1 MFTQT
6 TNNGISIESIL
17 SRSNQP
23 TLSIEPSVSNIVST
37 NVVDPLPTM
46 VQSAG
51 PSIVLPE
58 SNTLLNS
65 IDTSVTSAG
74 SLASANLP
82 GPLSLPTAIVQISAA
97 DGSTSD
103 VPTYAGSTPTP
114 DVPSST
120 YAYNVNPVSTIATQ
134 NIGQSSSLVSSDSNT
149 LPDQMPAQQTS
160 VDSTSQL
167 PEAASS
173 MDSMGV
179 TITTSSS
186 YVQEATSID
195 GSASP
200 SSQPATD
207 ENVTSSQS
215 VSTPEASS
223 TTATSSEPTMTQYP
237 EQAASTSDTAPAPT
251 TLTFDAQSTPT
262 TLDTSSDSELD
273 QGRATSTSVADT
285 NSNSGSSTTVEDT
298 SVASTTSS
306 ILQETT
312 SATLGLSLSEL
323 LPSDSIFSTATEIEV
338 TIAPSEPASLVP
350 QSNLAGVETIS
361 DAATYS
367 IVSPSLAALDSTLID
382 PVLVSASADGV
393 INSAPT
399 SVTSPDLVAP
409 TSGSLVV
416 SSDGE
421 AITTSTPSP
430 VVSLSDQLSDSEKST
445 SQESLS
451 SSVPVVGPVLN
462 LLSSVTSSVILP
474 SETSINAVQTSSVD
488 GFAESF
494 VIPDILPTTATDI
507 VIPSTTEIP
516 SYDSQPTPDVGSI
529 SSEIEA
535 STSFGLSN
543 RPSQVLST
551 EAAAASSYAIDA
563 GAVPTSATQIESALT
578 DLPVDPETVASE
590 TGIALPAPETQ
601 AALPTTS
608 LESLDSLLSGV
619 VSGAQTVDVAQPLQS
634 ALESSISSGAD
645 QASAPLSAGV
655 SIPTESILG
664 TDLES
669 STISELVIPS
679 SDMQQTEDIA
689 SDPSLDIIT
698 TVSDLTTDGSETSVL
713 IPTSVI
719 VNLQVPSITTSA
731 DELTTAIPGSSVDNL
746 LAGLTSLESQS
757 LPTSTSV
764 DDISGVAGATATS
777 IVDDT
782 GDLIPTGASS
792 IVPILTNVAPSVVSE
807 AKSAATSLIDSTGDV
822 APSLVSSIAST
833 ASDVVASVGSDAGL
847 AATSIIDNTGDV
859 VSAVVSDL
867 PAANSDIL
875 GDVTDFPAAASSI
888 VNGDLS
894 NDFPQPTE
902 LTSSIIDGVTT
913 DLPAAASSIIHGSDP
928 SVISDVGAAA
938 TSLVN
943 IVSDL
948 PAAAF
953 STVDGIPDLP
963 AAASSI
969 LSEALP
975 SDFSQPTGLV
985 SSIIDGVTIDLPAAV
1000 SSTIHGNV
1008 PSIASDAGAAA
1019 TSLVDNTGD
1028 VASPVVSDFFAAP
1041 SSILSDAT
1049 DLPTAASSIINEAL
1063 PSDFVQPTELVSS
1076 IIDGITTDLP
1086 LATDLPPA
1094 ASSVIDDGPVP
1105 TFVSDAGVAASSVVD
1120 NTGDLVSSIISSV
1133 DPVATQI
1140 VSVVTDTGAAVTS
1153 VVDSVG
1159 DAASYIVSS
1168 IEPTITKN
1176 VPSVIS
1182 NAGSAATSV
1191 VDNTGDAAS
1200 SIIFS
1205 IDPIVSDVL
1214 PSIISADGGSS
1225 ITTSVDG
1232 NPVTSSGIELT
1243 QITETLVQ
1251 ITSVSGTSD
1260 LTTIAPT
1267 TLIDDTLTTSIATLD
1282 AAESE
1287 ITLEPTSIDLS
1298 APSLISGVPDPSG
1311 DLPQQTNEIGSVPSY
1326 SVDPSDPATS
1336 EILSLT
1342 ASDVT
1347 MATSDL
1353 APSATND
1360 LSVMLPSE
1368 AITSTDLLSAV
1379 ESTAQV
1385 TNIDVSA
1392 TAPVVAEPT
1401 YSQVGSITTGLDA
1414 AAPSTALDSDIPTDM
1429 FDIES
1434 TASASVPSASDLV
1447 SLGDGSITDLPI
1459 IPSSTTLEA
1468 TNVVDP
1474 SVIAELSSSIESNV
1488 PQSDLDAASDILSS
1502 VSSMV
1507 ETLLTSAV
1515 DIVPSSTDLGSE
1527 ASITESGAILTAS
1540 ASISS
1545 QALETLTTI
1554 AGGDGPMS
1562 SLIEE
1567 LATMT
1572 EGSDLLSTPVISAV
1586 PDESASTDVASITPI
1601 SSDLT
1606 PTSTMLEVSS
1616 SELAPISSTLDEVL
1630 DSATSIDPS
1639 LIAVQSSTDIPI
1651 QTTDISPSDLIS
1663 TDIPTGPSQVEE
1675 LIPSSTT
1682 MDITSI
1688 SEMPNESFPTAAP
1701 ESSEPMLT
1709 AIGAASTLAE
1719 ATATLAS
1726 DSSFYT
1732 DLLSSTQLSPTGITV
1747 PTTSV
1752 SVDLGVTPE
1761 PEEATST
1768 SDIPS
1773 LSVTDSV
1780 ESIATLAADLDQSA
1794 TSLSDILSGLPTE
1807 IETMGPSATAALTD
1821 PSVAPS
1827 ESILSTSATMPDV
1840 ESNLPEAIDS
1850 MTSTLDA
1857 SVTFPTASSDIPVS
1871 TFALGAAQSET
1882 LVPLPTEASDDRS
1895 QPIESTSIGSIET
1908 DAVAPSIVT
1917 SNDIISSPV
1926 TTEAPS
1932 SSTSAIDDLLDSDT
1946 DMAGVTSVFDSASPS
1961 TAIESFDPESVISS
1975 SELAEVQSTTMPLVG
1990 SDVPSPSAIDTD
2002 ALPSLVETATSQI
2015 EAISSTLGYNSIATS
2030 SEILASATD
2039 TALVDSSG
2047 IETITSDILGGLT
2060 TLLPSDSQS
2069 LPTSTLD
2076 FGVPVSGLP
2085 TDIVTFTDPTD
2096 AVSSPLSSSIIDD
2109 ESSFSTSLLTQPTD
2123 ISDIPISTDDQSE
2136 ASASFTMDIN
2146 ATSDSITVLP
2156 PVTDAPTIAT
2166 SDPLASI
2173 ITAPESSVTSYP
2185 DTASIVPDA
2194 ASTIASMADSSSVD
2208 LGSLPT
2214 SEIFDSA
2221 GSLSA
2226 TSVLQDASSAIAY
2239 VDSSTTDLDS
2249 LPTSDIADVAGSSS
2263 TTLIVPD
2270 VSSAMTNSSIVDIG
2284 PLPTD
2289 VADVT
2294 SLPSVTTSSN
2304 NWSDISASVSA
2315 IIETTLD
2322 TPTPSVMDDLPSSTL
2337 LTSITP
2343 APDLSETSL
2352 LDTSSVIEEA
2362 SSAMPSWVGDSAID
2376 SESQPTGI
2384 ITQAPDSSSSMTSFD
2399 ALSEVAASLAVSTEE
2414 IQEPTT
2420 MPSSTVDLSS
2430 ITSSDPLPWAAAT
2443 SEAGEIS
2450 SLDTTSTILNPSSL
2464 AQSTIGSLNINPG
2477 PELTSAFAEITDLPS
2492 ASSTVDSESFPPTS
2506 ILTQT
2511 TDTPL
2516 ITSDP
2521 DIQSETLSSTDV
2533 TSDYITD
2540 ESMVSSATSVLSSV
2554 ISEIM
2559 PLTTDLPSSTF
2570 SDLSALT
2577 TVASEPLETG
2587 SDPVDI
2593 DSSTQDVSSMFS
2605 IASSSGIVVSK
2616 SIPAS
2621 AISEATNVPSITL
2634 DSQSETSTLPVTPS
2648 ESISEVSVLSPTTD
2662 VPSSPVSAS
2671 AADSASS
2678 LIDTISA
2685 SIVLGAADAS
2695 SSLIDSDMAT
2705 PASVLTQAT
2714 GLSDIFTSSA
2724 TQSDIS
2730 TSFDPTTETA
2740 LSIDATAL
2748 PSSLTSS
2755 LNSEVLSSLTTS
2767 LVSMEGTATSVDVSG
2782 ASTDISSLTQDYASM
2797 IASISSETE
2806 YSASAATGLP
2816 VSALSSSPESGVGA
2830 STSITAA
2837 VSGETPL
2844 ASSVALSTISAES
2857 ELLSSVTTV
2866 QPTDLSV
2873 SIGLG
2878 YASSSEL
2885 PATSQLTSSE
2895 EATSTIISGLP
2906 TEIQTVGPSDAAA
2919 MTSSVVSIPNVLS
2932 QSLGPDTTE
2941 TSSSLM
2947 SVVDNTTSTSAIIQI
2962 SADSDLSTPT
2972 SPLTLSSFIA
2982 PLETSVSVEAAS
2994 SSAVNLSPVNVPTD
3008 TPVAVANMTSLSSG
3022 SKLEPA
3028 VATSAAVTSQTLLDT
3043 TLASIDSTL
3052 AASAVQALTSS
3063 TIIDSPATP
3072 LPSSFTASSG
3082 SVVTMNSSQ
3091 VSDTVLP
3098 AQTLFGAASS
3108 SASGTLSTVVQTSD
3122 IVSQSASLVAPPSNI
3137 IQISSTTS
3145 SQSDNLIS
3153 SILQVVSSDAQ
3164 SASSIALSSNQLST
3178 YDPASGAG
3186 SSTMVT
3192 ESTQTAISSSL
3203 PATSGVQTLASS
3215 VISISGSISATSVI
3229 SPSAGV
3235 SNSISVSQLSLSA
3248 SIAAPSISLD
3258 LGLFSSV
3265 SSESSSGIVPSLISS
3280 QSSSSVAL
3288 PITSS
3293 TSVAVSSL
3301 LMSSMQSTAAN
3312 LISTGSILQSAS
3324 SSAIPSSATNIGVE
3338 STSMSILPGLGT
3350 APTPSSLASLQSSST
3365 ATSAISSISS
3375 LPAASS
3381 STTDTIDGG
3390 TGVCTAVLEHF
3401 AVVEYSVRVEHFAI
3415 LKSTGLGHSVGVK
3428 HSTVV
3433 EHFERSIDFN
3443 HLADIEHCVTFE
3455 HFAVLE
3461 STLNLDGLDI
3471 NEYLAINEHLAIF
3484 EHSAVFEVAVLGQ
3497 FANFKCFTIVKRA
3510 AVVEHFEHSIIV
3522 EHPAFLECLIIKH
3535 RIVVQQLAI
3544 VKHFDSSSSI
3554 VSTSVASSVSS
3565 SSLSVPSLSISSANL
3580 AAAAAT
3586 SSSSTSVSTLL
3597 SSSQVIEA
3605 SVSAPGLGASSVS
3618 SPINIGASVS
3628 SSAASSTGTTQ
3639 SLVSQSSPS
3648 SLSSVSSLGL
3658 PLSIAVPTPSI
3669 STSQTISSQANA
3681 ASSSTNSNIIPS
3693 TSSSS
3698 TMISSSS
3705 STISA
3710 VSSSTTTGYLIN
3722 VGVGSTS
3729 VGVIQTAGG
3738 GNLVDVAAGSVAST
3752 QISAS
3757 AANPITTAVGSVIGS
3772 SGIGTTVFIEPKCF
3786 VCHDCRVV
3794 EHIRIHSQLFYHQH
3808 IFNYRKHTAGWYW
3821 KQFTRNVSDFL
3832 NPYERYISCGFS
3844 HSIAKRLLR
3853 RRAQQ
3858 SEFVHCYHFVIAL
3871 KFRRGCW
3878 CYKCTFHASGVV
3890 RYIWLSKRINSS
3902 GAVKQPVNSDR
3913 CIDVK
3918 QYIIEHFDCDHSS
3931 VVSVVTPSVQIGV
3944 GLSSQTFSS
3953 SSAASIQPYIG
3964 FGPVG
3969 QLVKPGL
3976 FLFGINVLALKY
3988 WVWYNISC
3996 SGEQQSLEYF
4006 DSSNNAGQLKY
4017 WDHDNTSCPS
4027 EHQSIESDFF
4037 IFNTAAIGVAT
4048 NVLPASQ
4055 STLTSSS
4062 AGSSTVPSVVSTS
4075 ASSVTPTSVVP
4086 STIASSASSSASSSA
4101 GSSIVATSSTIN
4113 SNTGIVASST
4123 SKSSSTSSSTPVTS
4137 ILAATSNLAVSLSSP
4152 SVLSSVSSQCCTFV
4166 IERASVIYDFNKLKP
4181 CSVRFFVKS
4190 SRLFVQLDHSIV
4202 KCHTRD
4208 EYFSSVIHEHF
4219 EDLTYCFEY
4228 HKLLSGIIRHVKSHH
4243 HFGSINIKCY
4253 LHYYQL

>member
-1 MFTQT
+1 
-6 TNNGISIESIL
+6 
-17 SRSNQP
+17 
-23 TLSIEPSVSNIVST
+23 
-37 NVVDPLPTM
+37 
-46 VQSAG
+46 
-51 PSIVLPE
+51 
-58 SNTLLNS
+58 
-65 IDTSVTSAG
+65 
-74 SLASANLP
+74 
-82 GPLSLPTAIVQISAA
+82 
-97 DGSTSD
+97 
-103 VPTYAGSTPTP
+103 
-114 DVPSST
+114 
-120 YAYNVNPVSTIATQ
+120 
-134 NIGQSSSLVSSDSNT
+134 
-149 LPDQMPAQQTS
+149 
-160 VDSTSQL
+160 
-167 PEAASS
+167 
-173 MDSMGV
+173 
-179 TITTSSS
+179 
-186 YVQEATSID
+186 
-195 GSASP
+195 
-200 SSQPATD
+200 
-207 ENVTSSQS
+207 
-215 VSTPEASS
+215 
-223 TTATSSEPTMTQYP
+223 
-237 EQAASTSDTAPAPT
+237 
-251 TLTFDAQSTPT
+251 
-262 TLDTSSDSELD
+262 
-273 QGRATSTSVADT
+273 
-285 NSNSGSSTTVEDT
+285 
-298 SVASTTSS
+298 
-306 ILQETT
+306 
-312 SATLGLSLSEL
+312 
-323 LPSDSIFSTATEIEV
+323 
-338 TIAPSEPASLVP
+338 
-350 QSNLAGVETIS
+350 
-361 DAATYS
+361 
-367 IVSPSLAALDSTLID
+367 
-382 PVLVSASADGV
+382 
-393 INSAPT
+393 
-399 SVTSPDLVAP
+399 
-409 TSGSLVV
+409 
-416 SSDGE
+416 
-421 AITTSTPSP
+421 
-430 VVSLSDQLSDSEKST
+430 LSDSEKST

-590 TGIALPAPETQ
+590 TGIDLPAPETQ

-807 AKSAATSLIDSTGDV
+807 AESAATSLIDSTGDV

-888 VNGDLS
+888 VNGDLPD
-894 NDFPQPTE
+894 DFPQPTE

-1019 TSLVDNTGD
+1019 ISLVDSTGD

-1153 VVDSVG
+1153 VVDRVG

-1260 LTTIAPT
+1260 LTTIALT

-1287 ITLEPTSIDLS
+1287 ITLVPTSIDLS

-1429 FDIES
+1429 FGIES

-1468 TNVVDP
+1468 TNVIDP

-1554 AGGDGPMS
+1554 AGGDSPMS

-1651 QTTDISPSDLIS
+1651 QTTYISPSDLIS

-1688 SEMPNESFPTAAP
+1688 PEMPTESFPTAAP

-1752 SVDLGVTPE
+1752 SVGLGVTPE

-1857 SVTFPTASSDIPVS
+1857 S
-1871 TFALGAAQSET
+1871 
-1882 LVPLPTEASDDRS
+1882 
-1895 QPIESTSIGSIET
+1895 
-1908 DAVAPSIVT
+1908 
-1917 SNDIISSPV
+1917 
-1926 TTEAPS
+1926 
-1932 SSTSAIDDLLDSDT
+1932 
-1946 DMAGVTSVFDSASPS
+1946 
-1961 TAIESFDPESVISS
+1961 
-1975 SELAEVQSTTMPLVG
+1975 
-1990 SDVPSPSAIDTD
+1990 
-2002 ALPSLVETATSQI
+2002 
-2015 EAISSTLGYNSIATS
+2015 
-2030 SEILASATD
+2030 
-2039 TALVDSSG
+2039 
-2047 IETITSDILGGLT
+2047 
-2060 TLLPSDSQS
+2060 
-2069 LPTSTLD
+2069 
-2076 FGVPVSGLP
+2076 
-2085 TDIVTFTDPTD
+2085 
-2096 AVSSPLSSSIIDD
+2096 
-2109 ESSFSTSLLTQPTD
+2109 
-2123 ISDIPISTDDQSE
+2123 
-2136 ASASFTMDIN
+2136 
-2146 ATSDSITVLP
+2146 
-2156 PVTDAPTIAT
+2156 
-2166 SDPLASI
+2166 
-2173 ITAPESSVTSYP
+2173 
-2185 DTASIVPDA
+2185 
-2194 ASTIASMADSSSVD
+2194 
-2208 LGSLPT
+2208 
-2214 SEIFDSA
+2214 
-2221 GSLSA
+2221 
-2226 TSVLQDASSAIAY
+2226 
-2239 VDSSTTDLDS
+2239 
-2249 LPTSDIADVAGSSS
+2249 
-2263 TTLIVPD
+2263 
-2270 VSSAMTNSSIVDIG
+2270 
-2284 PLPTD
+2284 
-2289 VADVT
+2289 
-2294 SLPSVTTSSN
+2294 
-2304 NWSDISASVSA
+2304 
-2315 IIETTLD
+2315 
-2322 TPTPSVMDDLPSSTL
+2322 
-2337 LTSITP
+2337 
-2343 APDLSETSL
+2343 
-2352 LDTSSVIEEA
+2352 
-2362 SSAMPSWVGDSAID
+2362 
-2376 SESQPTGI
+2376 
-2384 ITQAPDSSSSMTSFD
+2384 
-2399 ALSEVAASLAVSTEE
+2399 
-2414 IQEPTT
+2414 
-2420 MPSSTVDLSS
+2420 
-2430 ITSSDPLPWAAAT
+2430 
-2443 SEAGEIS
+2443 
-2450 SLDTTSTILNPSSL
+2450 
-2464 AQSTIGSLNINPG
+2464 
-2477 PELTSAFAEITDLPS
+2477 
-2492 ASSTVDSESFPPTS
+2492 
-2506 ILTQT
+2506 
-2511 TDTPL
+2511 
-2516 ITSDP
+2516 
-2521 DIQSETLSSTDV
+2521 
-2533 TSDYITD
+2533 
-2540 ESMVSSATSVLSSV
+2540 
-2554 ISEIM
+2554 
-2559 PLTTDLPSSTF
+2559 
-2570 SDLSALT
+2570 
-2577 TVASEPLETG
+2577 
-2587 SDPVDI
+2587 
-2593 DSSTQDVSSMFS
+2593 
-2605 IASSSGIVVSK
+2605 
-2616 SIPAS
+2616 
-2621 AISEATNVPSITL
+2621 
-2634 DSQSETSTLPVTPS
+2634 
-2648 ESISEVSVLSPTTD
+2648 
-2662 VPSSPVSAS
+2662 
-2671 AADSASS
+2671 
-2678 LIDTISA
+2678 
-2685 SIVLGAADAS
+2685 
-2695 SSLIDSDMAT
+2695 
-2705 PASVLTQAT
+2705 
-2714 GLSDIFTSSA
+2714 
-2724 TQSDIS
+2724 
-2730 TSFDPTTETA
+2730 
-2740 LSIDATAL
+2740 
-2748 PSSLTSS
+2748 
-2755 LNSEVLSSLTTS
+2755 
-2767 LVSMEGTATSVDVSG
+2767 
-2782 ASTDISSLTQDYASM
+2782 
-2797 IASISSETE
+2797 
-2806 YSASAATGLP
+2806 
-2816 VSALSSSPESGVGA
+2816 
-2830 STSITAA
+2830 
-2837 VSGETPL
+2837 
-2844 ASSVALSTISAES
+2844 
-2857 ELLSSVTTV
+2857 
-2866 QPTDLSV
+2866 
-2873 SIGLG
+2873 
-2878 YASSSEL
+2878 
-2885 PATSQLTSSE
+2885 
-2895 EATSTIISGLP
+2895 
-2906 TEIQTVGPSDAAA
+2906 
-2919 MTSSVVSIPNVLS
+2919 
-2932 QSLGPDTTE
+2932 
-2941 TSSSLM
+2941 
-2947 SVVDNTTSTSAIIQI
+2947 
-2962 SADSDLSTPT
+2962 
-2972 SPLTLSSFIA
+2972 
-2982 PLETSVSVEAAS
+2982 
-2994 SSAVNLSPVNVPTD
+2994 
-3008 TPVAVANMTSLSSG
+3008 
-3022 SKLEPA
+3022 
-3028 VATSAAVTSQTLLDT
+3028 
-3043 TLASIDSTL
+3043 
-3052 AASAVQALTSS
+3052 
-3063 TIIDSPATP
+3063 
-3072 LPSSFTASSG
+3072 
-3082 SVVTMNSSQ
+3082 
-3091 VSDTVLP
+3091 
-3098 AQTLFGAASS
+3098 
-3108 SASGTLSTVVQTSD
+3108 
-3122 IVSQSASLVAPPSNI
+3122 
-3137 IQISSTTS
+3137 
-3145 SQSDNLIS
+3145 
-3153 SILQVVSSDAQ
+3153 
-3164 SASSIALSSNQLST
+3164 
-3178 YDPASGAG
+3178 
-3186 SSTMVT
+3186 
-3192 ESTQTAISSSL
+3192 
-3203 PATSGVQTLASS
+3203 
-3215 VISISGSISATSVI
+3215 
-3229 SPSAGV
+3229 
-3235 SNSISVSQLSLSA
+3235 
-3248 SIAAPSISLD
+3248 
-3258 LGLFSSV
+3258 
-3265 SSESSSGIVPSLISS
+3265 
-3280 QSSSSVAL
+3280 
-3288 PITSS
+3288 
-3293 TSVAVSSL
+3293 
-3301 LMSSMQSTAAN
+3301 
-3312 LISTGSILQSAS
+3312 
-3324 SSAIPSSATNIGVE
+3324 
-3338 STSMSILPGLGT
+3338 
-3350 APTPSSLASLQSSST
+3350 
-3365 ATSAISSISS
+3365 
-3375 LPAASS
+3375 
-3381 STTDTIDGG
+3381 
-3390 TGVCTAVLEHF
+3390 
-3401 AVVEYSVRVEHFAI
+3401 
-3415 LKSTGLGHSVGVK
+3415 
-3428 HSTVV
+3428 
-3433 EHFERSIDFN
+3433 
-3443 HLADIEHCVTFE
+3443 
-3455 HFAVLE
+3455 
-3461 STLNLDGLDI
+3461 
-3471 NEYLAINEHLAIF
+3471 
-3484 EHSAVFEVAVLGQ
+3484 
-3497 FANFKCFTIVKRA
+3497 
-3510 AVVEHFEHSIIV
+3510 
-3522 EHPAFLECLIIKH
+3522 
-3535 RIVVQQLAI
+3535 
-3544 VKHFDSSSSI
+3544 
-3554 VSTSVASSVSS
+3554 
-3565 SSLSVPSLSISSANL
+3565 
-3580 AAAAAT
+3580 
-3586 SSSSTSVSTLL
+3586 
-3597 SSSQVIEA
+3597 
-3605 SVSAPGLGASSVS
+3605 
-3618 SPINIGASVS
+3618 
-3628 SSAASSTGTTQ
+3628 
-3639 SLVSQSSPS
+3639 
-3648 SLSSVSSLGL
+3648 
-3658 PLSIAVPTPSI
+3658 
-3669 STSQTISSQANA
+3669 
-3681 ASSSTNSNIIPS
+3681 
-3693 TSSSS
+3693 
-3698 TMISSSS
+3698 
-3705 STISA
+3705 
-3710 VSSSTTTGYLIN
+3710 
-3722 VGVGSTS
+3722 
-3729 VGVIQTAGG
+3729 
-3738 GNLVDVAAGSVAST
+3738 
-3752 QISAS
+3752 
-3757 AANPITTAVGSVIGS
+3757 
-3772 SGIGTTVFIEPKCF
+3772 
-3786 VCHDCRVV
+3786 
-3794 EHIRIHSQLFYHQH
+3794 
-3808 IFNYRKHTAGWYW
+3808 
-3821 KQFTRNVSDFL
+3821 
-3832 NPYERYISCGFS
+3832 
-3844 HSIAKRLLR
+3844 
-3853 RRAQQ
+3853 
-3858 SEFVHCYHFVIAL
+3858 
-3871 KFRRGCW
+3871 
-3878 CYKCTFHASGVV
+3878 
-3890 RYIWLSKRINSS
+3890 
-3902 GAVKQPVNSDR
+3902 
-3913 CIDVK
+3913 
-3918 QYIIEHFDCDHSS
+3918 
-3931 VVSVVTPSVQIGV
+3931 
-3944 GLSSQTFSS
+3944 
-3953 SSAASIQPYIG
+3953 
-3964 FGPVG
+3964 
-3969 QLVKPGL
+3969 
-3976 FLFGINVLALKY
+3976 
-3988 WVWYNISC
+3988 
-3996 SGEQQSLEYF
+3996 
-4006 DSSNNAGQLKY
+4006 
-4017 WDHDNTSCPS
+4017 
-4027 EHQSIESDFF
+4027 
-4037 IFNTAAIGVAT
+4037 
-4048 NVLPASQ
+4048 
-4055 STLTSSS
+4055 
-4062 AGSSTVPSVVSTS
+4062 
-4075 ASSVTPTSVVP
+4075 
-4086 STIASSASSSASSSA
+4086 
-4101 GSSIVATSSTIN
+4101 
-4113 SNTGIVASST
+4113 
-4123 SKSSSTSSSTPVTS
+4123 
-4137 ILAATSNLAVSLSSP
+4137 
-4152 SVLSSVSSQCCTFV
+4152 
-4166 IERASVIYDFNKLKP
+4166 
-4181 CSVRFFVKS
+4181 
-4190 SRLFVQLDHSIV
+4190 
-4202 KCHTRD
+4202 
-4208 EYFSSVIHEHF
+4208 
-4219 EDLTYCFEY
+4219 
-4228 HKLLSGIIRHVKSHH
+4228 
-4243 HFGSINIKCY
+4243 
-4253 LHYYQL
+4253 